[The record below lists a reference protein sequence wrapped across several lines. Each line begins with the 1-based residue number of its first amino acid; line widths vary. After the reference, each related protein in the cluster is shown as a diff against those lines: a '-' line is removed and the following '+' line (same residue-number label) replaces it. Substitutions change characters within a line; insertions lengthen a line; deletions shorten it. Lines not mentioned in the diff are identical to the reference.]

1 MADAHV
7 WRDKK
12 AWTASRL
19 PDYLI
24 YPCLQS
30 VKRKNPAPAMKRLF
44 GTDGIR
50 GVANE
55 HPVTACMANRLGRA
69 VVKAL
74 GEKNGVRVLI
84 GRDTRE
90 SGGMLEDGLVAG
102 LVRAGARTIRLGV
115 VPSPTVALLVRE
127 MGAHTGVMLTASH
140 NPHTDNGMKVFGA
153 GGFKL
158 SDEIEA
164 EIETLLL
171 SDGWMVDAVEEGSVE
186 EGSVEDFPEGLRKYV
201 ECAKA
206 SIDGMELTGLKVVID
221 AGNGAGFEVGPQI
234 FRELGAEVIAMAVTP
249 DGRNINESCGA
260 LHAEQAGK
268 LVRESGADLGVSL
281 DGDADRVIFTDAHGN
296 TLSGDR
302 IMAMCAISLKHAGKL
317 RGDAMVATVM
327 SNLGM
332 DEALRAE
339 GISVFRAGVGDRKVL
354 EMMREKGIVFGGE
367 NSGHLI
373 FAEHATTGDGIVS
386 ALQVCRMMKES
397 GKTLAELAS
406 VMREYP
412 STLLNLPVREKTPIG
427 DLPKLTALI
436 SMAEKSFGTEGRQLV
451 RYSGTENKIRVLVEH
466 RDADTVDHWIAKF
479 RDTIKEEIG

>member
-1 MADAHV
+1 
-7 WRDKK
+7 
-12 AWTASRL
+12 
-19 PDYLI
+19 
-24 YPCLQS
+24 
-30 VKRKNPAPAMKRLF
+30 MKRLF

-74 GEKNGVRVLI
+74 GGKNGVRVLI

-102 LVRAGARTIRLGV
+102 LVSAGARTIRLGV
-115 VPSPTVALLVRE
+115 VPSPVVALLVRE
-127 MGAHTGVMLTASH
+127 MGADAGVMLTASH

-164 EIETLLL
+164 EIESLLL
-171 SDGWMVDAVEEGSVE
+171 SDAWMVDAAE

-206 SIDGMELTGLKVVID
+206 SIDGMDLADLKVVID
-221 AGNGAGFEVGPQI
+221 AGNGAGFEIGPQI
-234 FRELGAEVIAMAVTP
+234 FRELGAEVIAIAVTP
-249 DGRNINESCGA
+249 DGRNINEGCGA
-260 LHAEQAGK
+260 LHTEQAGK

-302 IMAMCAISLKHAGKL
+302 VMAMCAISLKHAGKL
-317 RGDAMVATVM
+317 PGDAMVATVM

-339 GISVFRAGVGDRKVL
+339 GISVFRAGVGDRMVL
-354 EMMREKGIVFGGE
+354 EVMREKGIVFGGE

-386 ALQVCRMMKES
+386 ALQVCRMMKDS

-412 STLLNLPVREKTPIG
+412 SALLNLSVREKTPIG
-427 DLPKLTALI
+427 TLPKLTVLI
-436 SMAEKSFGTEGRQLV
+436 SEAEKSFGKEGRQLV

-466 RDADTVDHWIAKF
+466 RDADTVDHWITKF
-479 RDTIKEEIG
+479 RDTIREEIG